1 MNIHVFTFLQYF
13 NDQET
18 YKTSCQKNI
27 LIHIQEFLCIGLF
40 FFKFF
45 SVDIKICFLSTL
57 NTTVWRQDTV
67 ARFVLSVVFQ

>member
-45 SVDIKICFLSTL
+45 SVDKKTAFYQLLILQYDAKI
-57 NTTVWRQDTV
+57 R
-67 ARFVLSVVFQ
+67 

>member
-27 LIHIQEFLCIGLF
+27 LIHIQEFLCIVF
-40 FFKFF
+40 FFLFF
-45 SVDIKICFLSTL
+45 SVDKKKMLFINS
-57 NTTVWRQDTV
+57 
-67 ARFVLSVVFQ
+67 

>member
-45 SVDIKICFLSTL
+45 SVDKKNAFYQLLILQYEAKI
-57 NTTVWRQDTV
+57 R
-67 ARFVLSVVFQ
+67 

>member
-1 MNIHVFTFLQYF
+1 MNRHVFTFLQYF

-27 LIHIQEFLCIGLF
+27 LIHIQEFLCIGFF

-45 SVDIKICFLSTL
+45 SVDKKKMLFINS
-57 NTTVWRQDTV
+57 
-67 ARFVLSVVFQ
+67 

>member
-13 NDQET
+13 NDQKT

-40 FFKFF
+40 FLNSFPWTKKNAFYQL
-45 SVDIKICFLSTL
+45 SILQYDAKI
-57 NTTVWRQDTV
+57 R
-67 ARFVLSVVFQ
+67 

>member
-18 YKTSCQKNI
+18 YKTSCHKNI

-40 FFKFF
+40 FFKILFRGQKKMLF
-45 SVDIKICFLSTL
+45 INS
-57 NTTVWRQDTV
+57 
-67 ARFVLSVVFQ
+67 

>member
-27 LIHIQEFLCIGLF
+27 LIHIQEFLCIVF

-45 SVDIKICFLSTL
+45 SVDKKKMLFINS
-57 NTTVWRQDTV
+57 
-67 ARFVLSVVFQ
+67 

>member
-27 LIHIQEFLCIGLF
+27 LIHIQEFLCTGF
-40 FFKFF
+40 FFFNSFPWTKKNAFYQLLILQY
-45 SVDIKICFLSTL
+45 DAKI
-57 NTTVWRQDTV
+57 R
-67 ARFVLSVVFQ
+67 

>member
-27 LIHIQEFLCIGLF
+27 LIHIGYRNFCVLGF

-45 SVDIKICFLSTL
+45 SVDKKNMLFINS
-57 NTTVWRQDTV
+57 
-67 ARFVLSVVFQ
+67 

>member
-27 LIHIQEFLCIGLF
+27 LIHIQEFLCIVF

-45 SVDIKICFLSTL
+45 SVDKKNAFYQLLILQYDAKI
-57 NTTVWRQDTV
+57 R
-67 ARFVLSVVFQ
+67 

>member
-18 YKTSCQKNI
+18 YKTSCQKHI

-40 FFKFF
+40 FINSFPWTK
-45 SVDIKICFLSTL
+45 KIAFYQLL
-57 NTTVWRQDTV
+57 ILQYDAKIR
-67 ARFVLSVVFQ
+67 

>member
-27 LIHIQEFLCIGLF
+27 LIHIQEFLCIGF
-40 FFKFF
+40 FFLILFRGQKKNAFYQLLILQY
-45 SVDIKICFLSTL
+45 DAKT
-57 NTTVWRQDTV
+57 R
-67 ARFVLSVVFQ
+67 

>member
-27 LIHIQEFLCIGLF
+27 LIHIQEFLCIGF
-40 FFKFF
+40 FFLILFREQK
-45 SVDIKICFLSTL
+45 KCFLSTL
-57 NTTVWRQDTV
+57 NTTV
-67 ARFVLSVVFQ
+67 

>member
-40 FFKFF
+40 FLKFF
-45 SVDIKICFLSTL
+45 SVDKKNAFYQLLILQYDAKT
-57 NTTVWRQDTV
+57 R
-67 ARFVLSVVFQ
+67 